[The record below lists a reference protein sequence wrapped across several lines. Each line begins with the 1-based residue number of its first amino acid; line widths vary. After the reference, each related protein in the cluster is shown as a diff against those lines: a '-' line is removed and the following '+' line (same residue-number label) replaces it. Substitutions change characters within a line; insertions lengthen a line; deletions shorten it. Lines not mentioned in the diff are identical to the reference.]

1 MKALEQK
8 AVDVQSEM
16 QRLEVSGWERSCLD
30 GLMMVWFGLVCYLFL
45 SFFVCLIVC
54 FCLSLFGCLFL
65 CFFFCCGDIGGLV
78 LLVMGVVSVVDLWR
92 HFLLESFLNIS
103 ED

>member
-30 GLMMVWFGLVCYLFL
+30 GLMMVWFGLLFVSFFLCLFDCLFL
-45 SFFVCLIVC
+45 SVFVWLFV
-54 FCLSLFGCLFL
+54 SLFLFL
-65 CFFFCCGDIGGLV
+65 
-78 LLVMGVVSVVDLWR
+78 LW
-92 HFLLESFLNIS
+92 
-103 ED
+103 

>member
-16 QRLEVSGWERSCLD
+16 QRLEVSRWERSCLD
-30 GLMMVWFGLVCYLFL
+30 GLMMVWFGLVWFVICLCLFDCLFL
-45 SFFVCLIVC
+45 SVFVWLFV
-54 FCLSLFGCLFL
+54 SLFL
-65 CFFFCCGDIGGLV
+65 FCCGDIGGLV